1 MVHPNPENLYLAQYR
16 HRATVVAAPATQTSV
31 APDALTGATITGTI
45 TGTPNGAMADIT
57 ALALS
62 TAGGNT
68 YADAGT
74 NTEVNAK
81 ITLFNA
87 EQEELQAGL
96 NEILADITSMHTQL
110 TALVADITEGRTQLA
125 ALIAALKSAGLMKAA

>member
-1 MVHPNPENLYLAQYR
+1 MSVKPENNYLAQYR
-16 HRATVVAAPATQTSV
+16 HEAAYVAAPATQTSA
-31 APDALTGATITGTI
+31 APAAQTSEEITGNI

-74 NTEVNAK
+74 NTAINAK

-87 EQEELQAGL
+87 EQEELQVGL
-96 NEILADITSMHTQL
+96 NEITADITEIHAQV
-110 TALVADITEGRTQLA
+110 TALVADLTAGRTALA
-125 ALIAALKSAGLMKAA
+125 ALIANLKTARLMRSA

>member
-1 MVHPNPENLYLAQYR
+1 MAVKPPNLMLDQYK
-16 HRATVVAAPATQTSV
+16 HRGAYVAAPAEQTSA
-31 APDALTGATITGTI
+31 APPALTGAEITGTI

-62 TAGGNT
+62 TSGGNT

-74 NTEVNAK
+74 NTAVNAK

-87 EQEELQAGL
+87 EQEELQVGL
-96 NEILADITSMHTQL
+96 NENLADTTEIRTQVA
-110 TALVADITEGRTQLA
+110 ALVVDIAAVRTSLN
-125 ALIAALKSAGLMKAA
+125 ALIVSLQNAHVIERS

>member
-1 MVHPNPENLYLAQYR
+1 MATAEPENAYLIQFRQSAE
-16 HRATVVAAPATQTSV
+16 VVAAPAAQTSAV
-31 APDALTGATITGTI
+31 PAALTGATITGTI

-74 NTEVNAK
+74 NTGVNAK

-96 NEILADITSMHTQL
+96 NENTADLVAIH
-110 TALVADITEGRTQLA
+110 AEVVKLVADITAVRTTLA
-125 ALIAALKSAGLMKAA
+125 AILTSLKNAEQMKVA